1 MQTEKQQRGRPRE
14 FDEQEVMLAAM
25 NYFWEHGYDNT
36 SLDDLLRVMNIK
48 KSSFYAAFKSK
59 KELFKKVLLF
69 YKEYQ
74 ISFLQSIKEQEGPKK
89 AMLILLE
96 KRIEEFQKTGN
107 NRGCLL
113 MNSGRECYG
122 RYDDIAHQ
130 VHIEFNYFL
139 GLFKQFIQEAKE
151 NKEIQ
156 NKQNA
161 QYIAGRYINT
171 LNGLMIT
178 MRAGA
183 SQNIIDDIIQSAKEL
198 LE

>member
-1 MQTEKQQRGRPRE
+1 MDNLKQRGRPRE
-14 FDEQEVMLAAM
+14 FDEQEVLLAAM
-25 NYFWEHGYDNT
+25 NHFWEHGYDNT
-36 SLDDLLRVMNIK
+36 SLDDLLKVMNIK

-74 ISFLQSIKEQEGPKK
+74 ITFLQNVKKQEGPKK
-89 AMLILLE
+89 AMLVLLE
-96 KRIEEFQKTGN
+96 KRVEEFQKIGTI
-107 NRGCLL
+107 RGCLL

-122 RYDDIAHQ
+122 RYDDIAYQ
-130 VHIEFNYFL
+130 VQLEFGHL
-139 GLFKQFIQEAKE
+139 IDLFTHFIQEAQE
-151 NKEIQ
+151 RQEIQ
-156 NKQNA
+156 NMQEA
-161 QYIAGRYINT
+161 RYIAGRYINT

-183 SQNIIDDIIQSAKEL
+183 AEDIIKDIIKSAKEL

>member
-1 MQTEKQQRGRPRE
+1 MQMKKQQRGRPRE

-36 SLDDLLRVMNIK
+36 SLDDLLKVMNIK

-69 YKEYQ
+69 YKEYH
-74 ISFLQSIKEQEGPKK
+74 ISLLRNIKKQEGSKK
-89 AMLILLE
+89 AMLFLLE
-96 KRIEEFQKTGN
+96 KRVEEFHKTGN
-107 NRGCLL
+107 IRGCLL

-122 RYDDIAHQ
+122 RYDDIASQ
-130 VHIEFNYFL
+130 VKLEFNYL
-139 GLFKQFIQEAKE
+139 IDLFSDFIREAQE
-151 NKEIQ
+151 NQEIQ
-156 NKQNA
+156 NKQDA
-161 QYIAGRYINT
+161 RFIAGRYINT

-183 SQNIIDDIIQSAKEL
+183 SQDIVEDIIQSAKEV